1 MGVTEWPG
9 VNEQQLGSTGTMKPP
24 IKNYF

>member
-9 VNEQQLGSTGTMKPP
+9 VNEKLLGSTGDIKPP
-24 IKNYF
+24 SQNYC